1 MISFDESL
9 NIINSIN
16 TSASLKAEK
25 ISVVNAIDRVLYDD
39 VISGVDY
46 PACDNSAMDG
56 YAVNT
61 ELTKKLNSSQLKLA
75 ISKKVV
81 YAGDASVNSKYKKS
95 GKEDFAVRI
104 MTGGYMPETL
114 DAVIPIED
122 AVVENHNLIVSSP
135 VKSGKNVRSRG
146 EVIKKGDVILK
157 KNTRLTPENISLLV
171 SCSITKIKVY
181 EKIRVSVISTG
192 NEIIGL
198 DKKPAYGKIYNS
210 NGILAE
216 NFLTQNGCT
225 VVNNAVCRDNL
236 EEIVEV
242 LTQAV
247 KTSKIIITS
256 AGASFGDKDFTE
268 KALESAGFK
277 INFRQVAIKP
287 AKPFSFG
294 LINKKIPVFMLPGNP
309 VAFYTCLAVYVKP
322 FINGHIKI
330 NSRVRAIKSLSSFE
344 YIKKNK
350 RREFIPANTFCKDGT
365 VYSEIFEKSGP
376 ATINVFGIMNSIIS
390 VPEDAEGVHKGE
402 LLDAYLI

>member
-16 TSASLKAEK
+16 TSVSLKAEK
-25 ISVVNAIDRVLYDD
+25 ISVANATDRVLYDD
-39 VISGVDY
+39 AISDVDY
-46 PACDNSAMDG
+46 PVCDNSAMDG
-56 YAVNT
+56 YAVNSD
-61 ELTKKLNSSQLKLA
+61 LTKEINSSQLKLA
-75 ISKKVV
+75 IYKKVV
-81 YAGDASVNSKYKKS
+81 YAGDASANYKYKKPDN
-95 GKEDFAVRI
+95 KNFAVRI
-104 MTGGYMPETL
+104 MTGGYMPETF

-122 AVVENHNLIVSSP
+122 AIVENNNLIVNVP
-135 VKSGKNVRSRG
+135 VKPGKNVRNRG
-146 EVIKKGDVILK
+146 EVIKKGEVILK
-157 KNTRLTPENISLLV
+157 KNTRLTSENISLLV
-171 SCSITKIKVY
+171 SCNITKINVY
-181 EKIRVSVISTG
+181 EKIQVSVISTG

-216 NFLTQNGCT
+216 NFLMQNGCA
-225 VVNNAVCRDNL
+225 VVNNAICKDNL

-268 KALESAGFK
+268 KALEAVGFK
-277 INFRQVAIKP
+277 IKFRQVAIKP

-309 VAFYTCLAVYVKP
+309 VAFYTCLEVYVKP

-330 NSRVRAIKSLSSFE
+330 NSRMHTIKSVSSFE
-344 YIKKNK
+344 YTKKNK
-350 RREFIPANTFCKDGT
+350 RREFIPANTFYKDGT
-365 VYSEIFEKSGP
+365 IYSEIFEKSGP

-390 VPEDAEGVHKGE
+390 VPEDADVIHKGE
-402 LLDAYLI
+402 LLDTYLI

>member
-16 TSASLKAEK
+16 ISASLKTEK
-25 ISVVNAIDRVLYDD
+25 ISVVNAIDRVLCDD
-39 VISGVDY
+39 VMSGVNY
-46 PACDNSAMDG
+46 PAFDNSAMDG

-81 YAGDASVNSKYKKS
+81 YAGDSSVNSKYKKS
-95 GKEDFAVRI
+95 GEENFAVRI

-122 AVVENHNLIVSSP
+122 AVVENNTLIITAP
-135 VKSGKNVRSRG
+135 VKPGKNVRNRG

-157 KNTRLTPENISLLV
+157 KNTRLISENISLLV
-171 SCSITKIKVY
+171 SCNITTVKVY
-181 EKIRVSVISTG
+181 QKIPVSVISTG

-198 DKKPAYGKIYNS
+198 DKKPSYGKIYNS

-216 NFLTQNGCT
+216 NFLMQNGCA

-268 KALESAGFK
+268 KALEAVGFK
-277 INFRQVAIKP
+277 IKFRQVAIKP

-322 FINGHIKI
+322 FINRHINI
-330 NSRVRAIKSLSSFE
+330 NSRMRIIKSISSFE

-350 RREFIPANTFCKDGT
+350 RREFIPANTFYKDGT

-376 ATINVFGIMNSIIS
+376 ATINVFGIMNSIVSI
-390 VPEDAEGVHKGE
+390 PENLDVIRKGE
-402 LLDAYLI
+402 LLDTYLI

>member
-16 TSASLKAEK
+16 TTATLKAEK
-25 ISVVNAIDRVLYDD
+25 ISAVNAADRVLYDD

-46 PACDNSAMDG
+46 PVCDNSAMDG
-56 YAVNT
+56 YAVNSD
-61 ELTKKLNSSQLKLA
+61 LTKNINSSGLILP
-75 ISKKVV
+75 INKKAV
-81 YAGDASVNSKYKKS
+81 YAGDDSVNYIYKKS
-95 GKEDFAVRI
+95 GGENCAVRI
-104 MTGGYMPETL
+104 MTGGYMPETF
-114 DAVIPIED
+114 DAVIPLED
-122 AVVENHNLIVSSP
+122 AVIENNHLIINSP
-135 VKSGKNVRSRG
+135 VKQGKNVRNRG

-157 KNTRLTPENISLLV
+157 KNTRLTPENLSLLV
-171 SCSITKIKVY
+171 SCSITNIKVF
-181 EKIRVSVISTG
+181 EKIPVSVISTG

-216 NFLTQNGCT
+216 NFLMQNGCA
-225 VVNNAVCRDNL
+225 VVNNAVCKDNL
-236 EEIVEV
+236 KEIEDA
-242 LTQAV
+242 LSNAI

-268 KALESAGFK
+268 KALEAVGFK
-277 INFRQVAIKP
+277 IKFRQVAIKP

-322 FINGHIKI
+322 FINGHIRI
-330 NSRVRAIKSLSSFE
+330 NSRMHKIKSVSSFE

-350 RREFIPANTFCKDGT
+350 RKEFIPANTFYKDGT

-376 ATINVFGIMNSIIS
+376 ATINVFGVMNSIIS
-390 VPEDAEGVHKGE
+390 VPEDASVIHKGE
-402 LLDAYLI
+402 LLDTYLI

>member
-16 TSASLKAEK
+16 TSATLKAEK
-25 ISVVNAIDRVLYDD
+25 ISAVSAADRVLYDD
-39 VISGVDY
+39 VTSGVDY

-56 YAVNT
+56 YAVNSD
-61 ELTKKLNSSQLKLA
+61 LTKNINSPPLILP
-75 ISKKVV
+75 IYKKVV
-81 YAGDASVNSKYKKS
+81 YAGDTSVNYKYKKS
-95 GKEDFAVRI
+95 PDENFAVRI
-104 MTGGYMPETL
+104 MTGGYMPETF
-114 DAVIPIED
+114 DAVIPLED
-122 AVVENHNLIVSSP
+122 AVIENNNLIISSP
-135 VKSGKNVRSRG
+135 VKQGKNVRNRG
-146 EVIKKGDVILK
+146 EVIKKGDIILK

-171 SCSITKIKVY
+171 SCSITKIKVF
-181 EKIRVSVISTG
+181 EKIPVSVISTG

-216 NFLTQNGCT
+216 NFLLQNGC
-225 VVNNAVCRDNL
+225 VVANNAVCKDNF
-236 EEIVEV
+236 EEIAEV
-242 LTQAV
+242 LSQTV

-268 KALESAGFK
+268 KALEAVGFK
-277 INFRQVAIKP
+277 IKFRQVAIKP

-322 FINGHIKI
+322 FINGHIRI
-330 NSRVRAIKSLSSFE
+330 NSRMHKIKSVSSFE

-350 RREFIPANTFCKDGT
+350 RKEFIPANTFYKDGT
-365 VYSEIFEKSGP
+365 IYSEIFEKSGP
-376 ATINVFGIMNSIIS
+376 ATINVFGVMNSIIS
-390 VPEDAEGVHKGE
+390 VPEDASGVHKGE
-402 LLDAYLI
+402 LLDTYLI